1 MKKRNLVIVAF
12 MLVAAMTIGVG
23 YAALSV
29 QLTVNGTARVS
40 GEDAADEF
48 KEDVYF
54 SNAQKV
60 DNTGG
65 SYKEDATTGEAIE
78 DTITISDDKRSVT
91 FAVKTLMGVNES
103 VEYTFT
109 VKNDSTMAA
118 TVTPT
123 INIENTSGAYEVKV
137 TEITDGSPLATG
149 NTNGN
154 SFELDPDG
162 GTHTFIVKI
171 TLRRMPTDQSET
183 YTLAFGIDLDA
194 VINNP

>member
-29 QLTVNGTARVS
+29 QLTVNGSASVS

-54 SNAQKV
+54 SNAAKV
-60 DNTGG
+60 TSTG
-65 SYKEDATTGEAIE
+65 SHVTDDAGETIE
-78 DTITISDDKRSVT
+78 DSITLTNNDRSAS
-91 FAVKTLMGVNES
+91 FAVKTLMGVNEY

-118 TVTPT
+118 AVTPT

-137 TEITDGSPLATG
+137 TEITDGNPLATES
-149 NTNGN
+149 TNGN
-154 SFELDPDG
+154 PFVLDADG
-162 GTHTFIVKI
+162 GTQTFNVKI
-171 TLRRMPTDQSET
+171 TLKRMPTDQSET
-183 YTLAFGIDLDA
+183 YTLTFEIDLNA
-194 VINNP
+194 VINNQ

>member
-29 QLTVNGTARVS
+29 TLNVNGTASVS
-40 GEDAADEF
+40 GADAAEEF

-54 SNAQKV
+54 SNAEKV
-60 DNTGG
+60 KSTGTRTDN
-65 SYKEDATTGEAIE
+65 AGEAIV
-78 DTITISDDKRSVT
+78 DTITISDDKRTAS
-91 FAVKTLMGVNES
+91 FEVKTLMGVNEY

-118 TVTPT
+118 AVTPT
-123 INIENTSGAYEVKV
+123 FTETNDDSAYKVEVMGIEKDVPFQLAAN
-137 TEITDGSPLATG
+137 DGEQEFT
-149 NTNGN
+149 
-154 SFELDPDG
+154 
-162 GTHTFIVKI
+162 VKI
-171 TLRRMPTDQSET
+171 TLEKMPTDSDKT
-183 YTLAFGIDLDA
+183 YTLTFRIDLDA